1 MCQTPEDTL
10 NLSKKSLGNTGYKEN
25 ELHYKTSIFCR
36 KMSIKY
42 KILMFYLTSQKLDD
56 RIKNEIENI
65 IKLQKDDYVS
75 AELEMDSDDFS
86 YHIN

>member
-1 MCQTPEDTL
+1 MS
-10 NLSKKSLGNTGYKEN
+10 NLMLTF
-25 ELHYKTSIFCR
+25 L
-36 KMSIKY
+36 IKY